1 MEYRKHLVEQE
12 VKVSHNEDKLVEIA
26 ATVAPDIALLIA
38 YIVKFNIKPDFL
50 LDVINQAYKIALG
63 SGNGKISVVI
73 EDKNVRSVHGIENR
87 WVEKP
92 VLLE

>member
-1 MEYRKHLVEQE
+1 MKEAFSGLK
-12 VKVSHNEDKLVEIA
+12 VKSNEDRLVDVA
-26 ATVAPDIALLIA
+26 SQVAPDIALLIS

-73 EDKNVRSVHGIENR
+73 EDRNVRSVHGIENR

-92 VLLE
+92 VLLDG